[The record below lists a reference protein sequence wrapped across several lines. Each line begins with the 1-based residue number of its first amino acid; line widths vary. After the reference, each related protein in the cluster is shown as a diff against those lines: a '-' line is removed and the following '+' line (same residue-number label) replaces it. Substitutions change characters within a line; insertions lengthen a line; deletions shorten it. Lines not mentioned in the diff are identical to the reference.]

1 LNRPRA
7 SDMDTGNILRE
18 FDAIASARGW
28 QPLHSPKNLAMA
40 LAVEVA
46 ELGRHL
52 QWCSDEEIRQLLA
65 GPARGELAAELADIQ
80 MYLLK
85 LASTMGI
92 DLEDAVEAKMAEN
105 RWRLSTGAGGEGD

>member
-1 LNRPRA
+1 
-7 SDMDTGNILRE
+7 MDTGKILRE
-18 FDAIASARGW
+18 FDAIACARGW
-28 QPLHSPKNLAMA
+28 QTLHSPKNLAMA

-52 QWCSDEEIRQLLA
+52 QWSSDEEIRQLLV
-65 GPARGELAAELADIQ
+65 GPARAELAGELADIQ

-92 DLEDAVEAKMAEN
+92 DLEDALEAKMAEN
-105 RWRLSTGAGGEGD
+105 RRRLSAGAGGKGD